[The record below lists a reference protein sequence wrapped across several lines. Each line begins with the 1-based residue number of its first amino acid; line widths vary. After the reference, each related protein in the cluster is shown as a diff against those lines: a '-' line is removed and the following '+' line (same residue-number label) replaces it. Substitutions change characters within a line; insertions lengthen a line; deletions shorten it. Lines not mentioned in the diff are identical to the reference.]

1 MATGSDVMTIHL
13 MRANTSESLGM
24 IFVKPDTTGDSI
36 KLLIQTRLQAIV
48 PTLRCIYAGRLIAD
62 ADTVTSLAIPDNGT
76 VIVIDPVAEAEGAS
90 MSGSNGGRRRSRSR
104 RRRRQQRQSRR
115 VQ

>member
-36 KLLIQTRLQAIV
+36 KLLVQTRLQAIV
-48 PTLRCIYAGRLIAD
+48 PSLRCVYNGMLLGD
-62 ADTVTSLAIPDNGT
+62 ADTVSGAEIADNGT
-76 VIVIDPVAEAEGAS
+76 VMVIDPAAEAEGNS
-90 MSGSNGGRRRSRSR
+90 MSGPAVGGRRSRSR
-104 RRRRQQRQSRR
+104 RLRRRQSRR